1 MGESPKAEISV
12 YSSEFEL
19 FSVETPWG
27 RIHIR
32 WDNEANA
39 TPNAQLAFFAEF
51 LATAG
56 LYESWVSS
64 CPLSYSSG
72 IVSHK
77 RDVVG
82 TWFLSILAGHH
93 RYAHITGLR
102 GDGVSPQILG
112 MSKIVSEDSLRRA
125 LARMTADESQNW
137 LRPQL
142 LCSVQGALDTP
153 WILDIDTTVKTLFG
167 KQSGAEV
174 SYNPHKPGRPSH
186 ALHTYFVSHLR
197 MVLDV
202 VVSPGKQ
209 HTAAHARP
217 GLSDVLDSLNKEQLP
232 ALVRGDCGF
241 PPQRQRPVAGDPGFG
256 NEPLIVELENRGQSY
271 LFKLRQT
278 SGVKKML
285 RRQFARKDWTMPGPS
300 DQGWSAV
307 EDNLRLA
314 GWDQSRRVVILRRA
328 AKSDV
333 ALTSNSAEGQM
344 ELLLPDQDV
353 EVWEYAVLVTNSGY
367 ALESMA
373 QLYRDRADAENG
385 FDELKNQWGWGG
397 FTTQDIERCQ
407 SSARVVTLIYN
418 WWSWY
423 CRAAKPKARMEAIIS
438 RALLLAA
445 VGRATKHAGRTT
457 LYLTTMHASR
467 TALMLLI
474 ANIPAALSHV
484 RKVAEQSPATDRWKT
499 LMDYIV
505 ARIIPHQP
513 PKRLKTCALLAG

>member
-1 MGESPKAEISV
+1 MGESSGAAIDVCDSGLES
-12 YSSEFEL
+12 
-19 FSVETPWG
+19 FSVETPGG

-32 WDNEANA
+32 WDYEASA

-56 LYESWVSS
+56 VYESWVDS
-64 CPLSYSSG
+64 CPLSYTSG
-72 IVSHK
+72 NASHK
-77 RDVVG
+77 RDVLG
-82 TWFLSILAGHH
+82 TWLLSILAGHN

-102 GDGVSPQILG
+102 GDRVSPQILG
-112 MSKIVSEDSLRRA
+112 MSKIVSEDALRRA
-125 LARMTADESQNW
+125 LARLSADESRNW
-137 LRPQL
+137 LQPHL
-142 LCSVQGALDTP
+142 LSSVHAALNTP
-153 WILDIDTTVKTLFG
+153 WILDIDTTIKTLFG
-167 KQSGAEV
+167 KQSGADV

-202 VVSPGKQ
+202 VVCPGKE

-217 GLSDVLDSLNKEQLP
+217 GLSEILDSLSREQLP

-241 PPQRQRPVAGDPGFG
+241 G
-256 NEPLIVELENRGQSY
+256 NEPFIAELETRGQPY

-278 SGVKKML
+278 GGVKKLLM
-285 RRQFARKDWTMPGPS
+285 RQFARKDWTTPGPS

-307 EDNLRLA
+307 EDTLKLA
-314 GWDQSRRVVILRRA
+314 GWDKSRRVIILRRA

-333 ALTSNSAEGQM
+333 ALTRKAAEGQM

-353 EVWEYAVLVTNSGY
+353 EIWEYAVLVTKSAY
-367 ALESMA
+367 PLDAMA

-407 SSARVVTLIYN
+407 TSARAVALIYN

-423 CRAAKPKARMEAIIS
+423 CRAAKPDARMEAITS
-438 RALLLAA
+438 RALLLAS
-445 VGRATKHAGRTT
+445 VGRATQHAGQTT
-457 LYLTTMHASR
+457 LYLTPMHAAR
-467 TALMLLI
+467 TTMLMLV
-474 ANIPAALSHV
+474 ANVRAAISHV
-484 RKVAEQSPATDRWKT
+484 RRVAEQLPTVDRWKT
-499 LMDYIV
+499 MLNYIV
-505 ARIIPHQP
+505 ARIIPRRP
-513 PKRLKTCALLAG
+513 RKRLDSGPLLLANCCF

>member
-1 MGESPKAEISV
+1 MGESSEAGISV
-12 YSSEFEL
+12 YGAEL
-19 FSVETPWG
+19 ESFSVETPGG

-32 WDNEANA
+32 WDHEASA

-56 LYESWVSS
+56 VYESWIDS
-64 CPLSYSSG
+64 CPLRYAPSSG
-72 IVSHK
+72 GGQHK
-77 RDVVG
+77 RDTLG

-93 RYAHITGLR
+93 RYAHITALR
-102 GDGVSPQILG
+102 SDGVSPQILG
-112 MSKIVSEDSLRRA
+112 MSKIVSEDALRRS
-125 LARMTADESQNW
+125 LARMSADESRKW

-142 LCSVQGALDTP
+142 LSSVEAALNRP
-153 WILDIDTTVKTLFG
+153 WILDIDTTIKTLFG
-167 KQSGAEV
+167 KQSGADV

-202 VVSPGKQ
+202 VVSPGKE
-209 HTAAHARP
+209 HSAAHARP
-217 GLSDVLDSLNKEQLP
+217 GLSDILNRLSKDQLP

-241 PPQRQRPVAGDPGFG
+241 G
-256 NEPLIVELENRGQSY
+256 NEPFIAELEARNQSY

-278 SGVKKML
+278 SGVKKLLM
-285 RRQFARKDWTMPGPS
+285 RQFVRKDWTSPGPS

-307 EDNLRLA
+307 EDTLKLA
-314 GWDQSRRVVILRRA
+314 GWDKSRRVVILRRP

-333 ALTSNSAEGQM
+333 ALTRKAIDGQM
-344 ELLLPDQDV
+344 ELLLPEQDV
-353 EVWEYAVLVTNSGY
+353 EIWEYAVLVTQSGY
-367 ALESMA
+367 PLEAMA

-407 SSARVVTLIYN
+407 SSARAVALVYN

-423 CRAAKPKARMEAIIS
+423 CRAAKPEARMEAITS

-445 VGRATKHAGRTT
+445 VGRATKHAGKTT
-457 LYLTTMHASR
+457 LHLTPMHAAKA
-467 TALMLLI
+467 TLMLLI
-474 ANIPAALSHV
+474 ANIRAALGHV
-484 RKVAEQSPATDRWKT
+484 RQLTEQSPTVDRWKA
-499 LMDYIV
+499 LLDYIV
-505 ARIIPHQP
+505 ARIVPRQSQ
-513 PKRLKTCALLAG
+513 KMLKTCPLLAG

>member
-1 MGESPKAEISV
+1 MGESPRAEISARHP
-12 YSSEFEL
+12 EL
-19 FSVETPWG
+19 DSFSVETPGG

-32 WDNEANA
+32 WDNEASA

-56 LYESWVSS
+56 VYESWVDS
-64 CPLSYSSG
+64 CPLTYCSG
-72 IVSHK
+72 NAPHK
-77 RDVVG
+77 RDVLG

-93 RYAHITGLR
+93 RYAHITALR
-102 GDGVSPQILG
+102 GDGVSPQLLG
-112 MSKIVSEDSLRRA
+112 MSKIVSEDALRRA
-125 LARMTADESQNW
+125 LARMSAEQSQNW

-142 LCSVQGALDTP
+142 LSSVQAALSTP
-153 WILDIDTTVKTLFG
+153 WILDIDTTIKTLFG
-167 KQSGAEV
+167 KQRGADV

-209 HTAAHARP
+209 HSAAHARP
-217 GLSDVLDSLNKEQLP
+217 GLSDVLDSLGKAQLP

-241 PPQRQRPVAGDPGFG
+241 G
-256 NEPLIVELENRGQSY
+256 NEPFIAELERRGQSY

-285 RRQFARKDWTMPGPS
+285 MRQFARKDWTTPGRS

-307 EDNLRLA
+307 EDTLKLV
-314 GWDQSRRVVILRRA
+314 GWDKSRRVVILRRA
-328 AKSDV
+328 SRAAV
-333 ALTSNSAEGQM
+333 ALTRNSAEGQM

-353 EVWEYAVLVTNSGY
+353 EVWEYAVLVTNSY
-367 ALESMA
+367 YPLDAMA

-407 SSARVVTLIYN
+407 TSARAVALIYN

-423 CRAAKPKARMEAIIS
+423 CRAAKPEARMEAITS

-445 VGRATKHAGRTT
+445 VGRATKHAGKTT

-474 ANIPAALSHV
+474 ANIRAALRHV
-484 RKVAEQSPATDRWKT
+484 NGIAEQLPATDRWT
-499 LMDYIV
+499 ILLEYIV
-505 ARIIPHQP
+505 AKIVPLRP
-513 PKRLKTCALLAG
+513 PKLLKTCALLTGNCCF

>member
-1 MGESPKAEISV
+1 MGESSGVEISV
-12 YSSEFEL
+12 CGSELES
-19 FSVETPWG
+19 FSVETPGG

-32 WDNEANA
+32 WDHEASA
-39 TPNAQLAFFAEF
+39 SPNAQLAFFAEF
-51 LATAG
+51 LATTG
-56 LYESWVSS
+56 VYESWVEK
-64 CPLSYSSG
+64 CPLSYNSG
-72 IVSHK
+72 IPTHK
-77 RDVVG
+77 RDVLG

-93 RYAHITGLR
+93 RYSHITGLR

-112 MSKIVSEDSLRRA
+112 MSKIVSEDTLRRA
-125 LARMTADESQNW
+125 LARISAEESQNW

-142 LCSVQGALDTP
+142 LSSVQAALNTP
-153 WILDIDTTVKTLFG
+153 WILDIDTTIKTLFG
-167 KQSGAEV
+167 KQSGADV

-209 HTAAHARP
+209 HSAAHARP
-217 GLSDVLDSLNKEQLP
+217 GMSDLLDSLDSEQRP

-241 PPQRQRPVAGDPGFG
+241 G
-256 NEPLIVELENRGQSY
+256 NEPFIVELEKRGQPY

-278 SGVKKML
+278 SGVKKLLM
-285 RRQFARKDWTMPGPS
+285 RQFVRKDWTSPGPS

-307 EDNLRLA
+307 EDTLKLA
-314 GWDQSRRVVILRRA
+314 GWDKSRRVVILRRP

-333 ALTSNSAEGQM
+333 ALTRKAIDGQM
-344 ELLLPDQDV
+344 ELLLPEQDV
-353 EVWEYAVLVTNSGY
+353 EIWEYAVLVTQSGY
-367 ALESMA
+367 PLEAMA

-407 SSARVVTLIYN
+407 SSARAVALVYN

-423 CRAAKPKARMEAIIS
+423 CRAAKPEARMEAITS

-445 VGRATKHAGRTT
+445 VGRATKHAGKTT
-457 LYLTTMHASR
+457 LHLTPMHAAKA
-467 TALMLLI
+467 TLMLLI
-474 ANIPAALSHV
+474 ANIRAALGHV
-484 RKVAEQSPATDRWKT
+484 RQLTEQSPTVDRWKA
-499 LMDYIV
+499 LLDYIV
-505 ARIIPHQP
+505 ARIVPRQSQ
-513 PKRLKTCALLAG
+513 KMLKTCPLLAG

>member
-1 MGESPKAEISV
+1 MGELSGIEISV
-12 YSSEFEL
+12 SGSELEA
-19 FSVETPWG
+19 FSVETPGG

-32 WDNEANA
+32 WEHEASA
-39 TPNAQLAFFAEF
+39 SPNAQLAFFAEF
-51 LATAG
+51 LGTTG
-56 LYESWVSS
+56 VYESWVEK
-64 CPLSYSSG
+64 CPLSYNSG
-72 IVSHK
+72 ILTHK
-77 RDVVG
+77 RDVLG

-93 RYAHITGLR
+93 RYSHITGLR
-102 GDGVSPQILG
+102 GDGVSPQLLG
-112 MSKIVSEDSLRRA
+112 MSKIVSEDTLRRA
-125 LARMTADESQNW
+125 LARMSAEESQNW

-142 LCSVQGALDTP
+142 LCSVQAALNTP
-153 WILDIDTTVKTLFG
+153 WILDIDTTIKTLFG
-167 KQSGAEV
+167 KQSGAGV

-209 HTAAHARP
+209 HTAANARP
-217 GLSDVLDSLNKEQLP
+217 GLSEILDTLSKDQLP

-241 PPQRQRPVAGDPGFG
+241 G
-256 NEPLIVELENRGQSY
+256 NEPFIAELEKRGQPY

-278 SGVKKML
+278 SGVKKLLM
-285 RRQFARKDWTMPGPS
+285 RQFARKDWTTPGPS

-307 EDNLRLA
+307 EDNLKLA
-314 GWDQSRRVVILRRA
+314 GWDKSRRVVILRRA

-333 ALTSNSAEGQM
+333 ALTRKAIEGQM

-353 EVWEYAVLVTNSGY
+353 EIWEYAVLVTRSGY
-367 ALESMA
+367 PLETMA

-407 SSARVVTLIYN
+407 SSARAVALIYN

-423 CRAAKPKARMEAIIS
+423 CRAAKPEARMEAITS

-445 VGRATKHAGRTT
+445 VGRATRHAGKTT
-457 LYLTTMHASR
+457 LYLTPMHAAKS
-467 TALMLLI
+467 TLMLRI
-474 ANIPAALSHV
+474 ANIQAALRHV
-484 RKVAEQSPATDRWKT
+484 RRVTEQSPTVDRWKA
-499 LMDYIV
+499 LIDYIV
-505 ARIIPHQP
+505 ARIIPRQP
-513 PKRLKTCALLAG
+513 RIFLITCPLLAG

>member
-1 MGESPKAEISV
+1 MGESQKAEISV
-12 YSSEFEL
+12 YSPEL
-19 FSVETPWG
+19 ESFSVETPGG
-27 RIHIR
+27 RLHIR
-32 WDNEANA
+32 WDNEASA
-39 TPNAQLAFFAEF
+39 TANAQLAFFAEF

-64 CPLSYSSG
+64 CPLTYSSG
-72 IVSHK
+72 NASQK
-77 RDVVG
+77 RDVLG

-93 RYAHITGLR
+93 RYSHITGLR

-125 LARMTADESQNW
+125 LVRMSAEQSRNW

-142 LCSVQGALDTP
+142 LASVQGALDTP

-202 VVSPGKQ
+202 VVCPGKQ
-209 HTAAHARP
+209 HSAAHARP
-217 GLSDVLDSLNKEQLP
+217 GLSAVLDSLNKGQLP

-241 PPQRQRPVAGDPGFG
+241 G
-256 NEPLIVELENRGQSY
+256 NEPFIVELEERLQSY

-285 RRQFARKDWTMPGPS
+285 MRQFARKDWTIPGPS

-307 EDNLRLA
+307 EDTLRLA
-314 GWDQSRRVVILRRA
+314 GWDKSRRVVILRRA

-333 ALTSNSAEGQM
+333 ALTRNSAEGQM

-353 EVWEYAVLVTNSGY
+353 ELWEYAVLVTNSSY
-367 ALESMA
+367 PLEAMA

-407 SSARVVTLIYN
+407 TSARAVALVYN

-423 CRAAKPKARMEAIIS
+423 CRAAKPEARMEAITS

-445 VGRATKHAGRTT
+445 VGRATKHAGQTT
-457 LYLTTMHASR
+457 LYLTPMHAAK
-467 TALMLLI
+467 TTLMLLI
-474 ANIPAALSHV
+474 ANIRAALCHV
-484 RKVAEQSPATDRWKT
+484 RRVAEQSTATDRWKT
-499 LMDYIV
+499 LLDYIV
-505 ARIIPHQP
+505 ARIIPRRPRKLLQ
-513 PKRLKTCALLAG
+513 TSALLTGNCCF